1 MVNAGRLREK
11 AIVQRLTSGAIDAYG
26 NVYSGWS
33 NLLSRQ
39 VDVRERL
46 GKEAIEG
53 GALADVV
60 TATVRLRKDSE
71 TAGITHADRVSLRGN
86 TWAIKSIVQVDAKG
100 TLLEMLLER
109 GVAT

>member
-1 MVNAGRLREK
+1 MANAGRLRER
-11 AIVQRLTSGAIDAYG
+11 ATVQRLTSGAVDDYG
-26 NVYSGWS
+26 NIYTGWKA
-33 NLLSRQ
+33 LLSRS

-60 TATVRLRKDSE
+60 TATVRLRKDAA
-71 TAGITHADRVSLRGN
+71 TAAITHADRVVLRGN